1 MKVSEMGVYLYSGVV
16 LSTPEICAFVQY
28 IQKQSGNTGWDPKK
42 HTENWFVEVRA
53 PKSNSQKSAAK
64 QRWIYEITSDWGSHF
79 VRMIVHKCTIW
90 HSFPSICTFDGN
102 SCGLLQ
108 DSNLFQRGFIIMWAP
123 LSLTNVKCSLFRKNI
138 NHHSTHSVDNSPGRA
153 WEQQPPFLPVPL
165 LGLQAAKVPLYSQ
178 QQQFRHHLT
187 DLLRV

>member
-123 LSLTNVKCSLFRKNI
+123 LSLTNVKCSLFRKNKP
-138 NHHSTHSVDNSPGRA
+138 SFNSFSG
-153 WEQQPPFLPVPL
+153 QQPWACLRAT
-165 LGLQAAKVPLYSQ
+165 AAFSPCAITGTAGSKSTPIQS
-178 QQQFRHHLT
+178 T
-187 DLLRV
+187 TTI